1 MGGMPFG
8 AAPDGV
14 RRGEAPRPLSEKE
27 NRIREAFFEK
37 ANLLV
42 SAMCKYESELL
53 HMLDTPLRM
62 SELLKIHGKE
72 LLNVGL
78 KSDDAAKVLTFAR
91 KMAQCFQRPEP
102 FQNKKGAGPGVLLA
116 RPNCV
121 ETLAQIN
128 VQEFLHVMQLFELQ
142 KNLYKELRRDPL
154 YFYGM

>member
-1 MGGMPFG
+1 M
-8 AAPDGV
+8 
-14 RRGEAPRPLSEKE
+14 RRGEPSRAFSEKE
-27 NRIREAFFEK
+27 ARIREAFFEK

-42 SAMCKYESELL
+42 STMCKYESELL

-62 SELLKIHGKE
+62 SELLKAHGKE
-72 LLNVGL
+72 LLNAGL
-78 KSDDAAKVLTFAR
+78 KSDDATKVLTFAR
-91 KMAQCFQRPEP
+91 KVAQCFQRPPE
-102 FQNKKGAGPGVLLA
+102 QYQSKKGAGPGVLLA

-121 ETLAQIN
+121 ETLAQMN